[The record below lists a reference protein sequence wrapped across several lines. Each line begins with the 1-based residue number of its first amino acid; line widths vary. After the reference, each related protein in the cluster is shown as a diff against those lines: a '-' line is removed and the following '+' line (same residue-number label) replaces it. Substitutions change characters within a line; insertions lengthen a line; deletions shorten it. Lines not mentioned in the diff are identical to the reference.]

1 MCALNNIFL
10 FKNEIIDYKQNDSR
24 AHTDIGIH
32 LEKFTYTLAIVHT
45 FVVYTCILLVAA
57 KQLAVFIMIFCSTS
71 SSSLLLLVLLIFFG
85 MLLKSLVIVTISWIR
100 SLALSS
106 TYHPCFFRSVYTV
119 TLMICERF
127 SANVWVFTVAL
138 FESNTQT
145 LAYTHAPSR
154 RHSHA
159 HRDGIVV
166 SFARFWSFIAFSVTA
181 AYYPLMLF
189 IAECGFSFIRWLL
202 AAAAAFVVAVFCP
215 CLIHSSSSQL
225 WQNAW
230 NRNIYTQRTAFPINN
245 LASLYSVPSWISF
258 WTVRYTLFFLTYVKL
273 LLLVIFL

>member
-202 AAAAAFVVAVFCP
+202 LLLLLLFSVHVLFT
-215 CLIHSSSSQL
+215 HRHRSSGKTPETE
-225 WQNAW
+225 
-230 NRNIYTQRTAFPINN
+230 IYTHKEQHFLLTI
-245 LASLYSVPSWISF
+245 SLVSIQSPLEFHSERF
-258 WTVRYTLFFLTYVKL
+258 GTLFFS
-273 LLLVIFL
+273 